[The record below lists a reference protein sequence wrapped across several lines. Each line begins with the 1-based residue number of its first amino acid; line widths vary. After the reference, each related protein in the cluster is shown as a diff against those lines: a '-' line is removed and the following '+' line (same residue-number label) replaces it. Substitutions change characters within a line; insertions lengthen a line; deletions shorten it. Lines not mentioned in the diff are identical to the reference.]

1 MLGYVPSNNLFFAA
15 ESQSANHIY
24 GSPKKSIIA
33 MFFFGASYSYTH
45 LWITITVRSEWM
57 HPADMTLTDP
67 DMILKLTSS
76 NPVTKWIINNN

>member
-1 MLGYVPSNNLFFAA
+1 MLGYVPSNNLLFAA
-15 ESQSANHIY
+15 ESQSANPLY

-33 MFFFGASYSYTH
+33 VFLGASYSYTH

-67 DMILKLTSS
+67 DMIMKLTSS
-76 NPVTKWIINNN
+76 NPVTKWIINSN